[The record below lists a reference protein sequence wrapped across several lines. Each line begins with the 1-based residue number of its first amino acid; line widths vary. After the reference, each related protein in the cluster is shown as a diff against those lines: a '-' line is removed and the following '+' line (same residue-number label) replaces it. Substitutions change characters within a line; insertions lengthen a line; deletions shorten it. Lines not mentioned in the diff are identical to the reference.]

1 MSRRTVT
8 PWAWAALYAV
18 VVTSVSAAFYITGN
32 YRFDGVRMSFGRAL
46 GWQLAIYGMWAI
58 SAPAIAYAGRRWR
71 IRRGRLANRWTA
83 PLPGYMLAYAVFV
96 ALHSVTYA
104 WVTWLVRPTAPDA
117 RPPFGSVANALM
129 MERFPVNIL
138 LFWAIVGVLY
148 AVEYARAL
156 QDRERVAGALEAD
169 LVRAQLHTLRAQ
181 LQPHFLFN
189 ALQSIATLIPREPA
203 SARRMTVQLADL
215 LRSTLDRT
223 GEQRVTLREELELL
237 RRYLAIE
244 QIRYADR
251 LTIAYDVADD
261 TLDCLVPDLLLQPL
275 AENAVRHGIE
285 PTPGAAR
292 LTIGAR
298 RSGDGLMIRVEDNG
312 RGLPPGWTLA
322 ARSGRGLQMTARRLE
337 LLYGGEATLTVSD
350 GGHPHARGEGTGV
363 RVEIH
368 LPRQMAGVPS

>member
-1 MSRRTVT
+1 M
-8 PWAWAALYAV
+8 WAALYAV

-32 YRFDGVRMSFGRAL
+32 YRFDGVRMSFGRAFA
-46 GWQLAIYGMWAI
+46 WQIAIYGLWAL
-58 SAPAIAYAGRRWR
+58 SVPAIGFVGRRWR

-83 PLPGYMLAYAVFV
+83 PLPGYLLAYPVLV
-96 ALHSVTYA
+96 ALHSATYA
-104 WVTWLVRPTAPDA
+104 WITWLVRPTGPEG
-117 RPPFGSVANALM
+117 PPAFASVTRELM
-129 MERFPVNIL
+129 MERFPINIL

-156 QDRERVAGALEAD
+156 QDRERIAGALEAD

-223 GEQRVTLREELELL
+223 NEQQVMLREELELL

-244 QIRYADR
+244 EIRYSDR
-251 LTIAYDVADD
+251 LAIAYDVAPVA
-261 TLDCLVPDLLLQPL
+261 LDCRVPDMLLQPL
-275 AENAVRHGIE
+275 AENAIRHGIE

-292 LTIGAR
+292 VTIGAR
-298 RSGDGLMIRVEDNG
+298 RVGDRLQLWVEDNG
-312 RGLPPGWTLA
+312 RGLPPGWTISA
-322 ARSGRGLQMTARRLE
+322 QQGRGLQMTMRRLE
-337 LLYGGEATLTVSD
+337 LLYGSDARLTVSD
-350 GGHPHARGEGTGV
+350 AGRPLEPGSGTGV
-363 RVEIH
+363 RVEID
-368 LPRQMAGVPS
+368 LPTQAPAILS

>member
-8 PWAWAALYAV
+8 PWAWAAVYAV
-18 VVTSVSAAFYITGN
+18 AVTSVSAAFYITGN
-32 YRFDGVRMSFGRAL
+32 YRFDGLRMSFGRAFA
-46 GWQLAIYGMWAI
+46 WQVIIYGMWAV
-58 SAPAIAYAGRRWR
+58 SVPAIASAGRRWR

-83 PLPGYMLAYAVFV
+83 PLPGYLLAYAVLV
-96 ALHSVTYA
+96 ALHSALYA
-104 WVTWLVRPTAPDA
+104 WVTWLVRPTGPGG
-117 RPPFGSVANALM
+117 RSPFGTVANALM
-129 MERFPVNIL
+129 MERFPINIL

-148 AVEYARAL
+148 AVEHARAL

-203 SARRMTVQLADL
+203 SARRMTMQLADL

-237 RRYLAIE
+237 GRYLAIE
-244 QIRYADR
+244 QIRYSDR
-251 LTIAYDVADD
+251 LTINHDVDD
-261 TLDCLVPDLLLQPL
+261 DALDCLVPDLILQPL
-275 AENAVRHGIE
+275 AENAIRHGVE

-298 RSGDGLMIRVEDNG
+298 SHGDRLMIWVEDNG
-312 RGLPPGWTLA
+312 RGLPPGWVIGA
-322 ARSGRGLQMTARRLE
+322 QPGRGLQMTTRRLE
-337 LLYGGEATLTVSD
+337 LLYGGDARLTVSN
-350 GGHPHARGEGTGV
+350 AANQRASRGSAGV
-363 RVEIH
+363 RVEID
-368 LPRQMAGVPS
+368 LPRQTPGAPS